1 MISSACAALID
12 KGKDFIV
19 PALDTDHDFIKSM
32 GLDFANLF
40 DAFVLKIR
48 NDGIRGNPCL
58 RVIGP
63 HEIPDSNL
71 LFRAE
76 SKGITAGRPDF
87 LASGHFSFASL
98 RSASIWDK
106 GATIKGVS

>member
-1 MISSACAALID
+1 
-12 KGKDFIV
+12 
-19 PALDTDHDFIKSM
+19 M

-63 HEIPDSNL
+63 QEIPDSNL

-87 LASGHFSFASL
+87 SCIRPFLLCFFEIG
-98 RSASIWDK
+98 SIWDK